1 LLSRAID
8 GPKPGIGP
16 VRPKSSHLR
25 LPREP
30 RAKRLT
36 GLTRFPQYVEIDFM
50 DVKSAGRTLDVFEL
64 FAREQRPLTLSEVAA
79 ALDAPLSSCFNLVRA
94 LKGRGFLF
102 GVGRRRQIYPT
113 RKMYDV
119 ATAIAAS
126 EPWLQRIMPRL
137 EALRDQTQETAILGK
152 EEGGRVIYLAVLE
165 GPQNIRYTARP
176 GDLKPLHSSS
186 IGKTLLA
193 AMKPRARADVLAKLP
208 LDAMTD
214 ATITDRARL
223 VEEIERSAAVGY
235 SITRGENV
243 ADVMAV
249 AMPVKF
255 AGDTY
260 GIAVAGP
267 MHRMTEQVADH
278 QRRLAEICKQ
288 IERDL

>member
-1 LLSRAID
+1 
-8 GPKPGIGP
+8 
-16 VRPKSSHLR
+16 
-25 LPREP
+25 
-30 RAKRLT
+30 
-36 GLTRFPQYVEIDFM
+36 M
-50 DVKSAGRTLDVFEL
+50 DVKSASRTLDVFEL
-64 FAREQRPLTLSEVAA
+64 FAREQRPLSLSEIAA

-102 GVGRRRQIYPT
+102 GIGPRRQIYPT

-119 ATAIAAS
+119 ASAIAES
-126 EPWLQRIMPRL
+126 EPWLRRIVPRL

-186 IGKTLLA
+186 IGKMLLA
-193 AMKPRARADVLAKLP
+193 TMKPHIRANVLAKLP

-214 ATITDRARL
+214 ATITSRAQL
-223 VEEIERSAAVGY
+223 AEEIERSAVRGY

-243 ADVMAV
+243 ADVMAI
-249 AMPVKF
+249 AMPLKF

-278 QRRLAEICKQ
+278 QLRLADICKQ
-288 IERDL
+288 IQGDL

>member
-1 LLSRAID
+1 LLPRAID
-8 GPKPGIGP
+8 GPKPVSARFAPNP
-16 VRPKSSHLR
+16 VKFASLAS
-25 LPREP
+25 P
-30 RAKRLT
+30 RAKRLS
-36 GLTRFPQYVEIDFM
+36 GLTRFPQHDEISFM
-50 DVKSAGRTLDVFEL
+50 DVKSASRTLDVFEL
-64 FAREQRPLTLSEVAA
+64 FAREQRPLTLSELAA

-102 GVGRRRQIYPT
+102 GVGARRQIYPT

-119 ATAIAAS
+119 ASAISAS
-126 EPWLQRIMPRL
+126 EPWLRRMMPRL

-152 EEGGRVIYLAVLE
+152 EQGGRVIYLAVLE

-193 AMKPRARADVLAKLP
+193 TMKPRARADVLAKLP

-223 VEEIERSAAVGY
+223 VEEIERSAAQGY

-249 AMPVKF
+249 AMPVKV

-267 MHRMTEQVADH
+267 MHRMTEQIADH

>member
-1 LLSRAID
+1 MAAPSLTPILL
-8 GPKPGIGP
+8 
-16 VRPKSSHLR
+16 V
-25 LPREP
+25 
-30 RAKRLT
+30 
-36 GLTRFPQYVEIDFM
+36 VEIKFM
-50 DVKSAGRTLDVFEL
+50 DVKSASRTLEVFEL
-64 FAREQRPLTLSEVAA
+64 FARERRPLTLSEVAT

-102 GVGRRRQIYPT
+102 GVGPRRQIYPT

-119 ATAIAAS
+119 AVAVAAS

-152 EEGGRVIYLAVLE
+152 EQSGRVIYLAVLE

-193 AMKPRARADVLAKLP
+193 TMKPRLRADVLAKLP
-208 LDAMTD
+208 LDAMTN
-214 ATITDRARL
+214 ATIAKRAKL
-223 VEEIERSAAVGY
+223 VEEIEACAERGY

-249 AMPVKF
+249 AMSVRF

-260 GIAVAGP
+260 GVAVAGP
-267 MHRMTEQVADH
+267 MHRMTEQVAEH
-278 QRRLAEICKQ
+278 QRRLAAICKQ
-288 IERDL
+288 IEGDL

>member
-1 LLSRAID
+1 
-8 GPKPGIGP
+8 
-16 VRPKSSHLR
+16 
-25 LPREP
+25 
-30 RAKRLT
+30 
-36 GLTRFPQYVEIDFM
+36 M
-50 DVKSAGRTLDVFEL
+50 DVKSASRTLDVFEL

-102 GVGRRRQIYPT
+102 GVGPRRQIYPT

-119 ATAIAAS
+119 ASAIAAS
-126 EPWLQRIMPRL
+126 EPWLRRIMPRL

-152 EEGGRVIYLAVLE
+152 EQGGCVIYLAVLE

-193 AMKPRARADVLAKLP
+193 TMKPRARADVLAKLP

-223 VEEIERSAAVGY
+223 VEEIERCAAQGY

-249 AMPVKF
+249 AMPVKV

-267 MHRMTEQVADH
+267 MHRMTEQIAHH

-288 IERDL
+288 IARDL